1 MIQGKNTI
9 TYNNLEEV
17 FADSYQIDLLIN
29 NEKYE
34 YDNNDQ
40 EYYKIL
46 VLFDEMLTGSRQDPA
61 LGVSLDNETRK
72 AIKNGVW
79 LEFNYDITRYNN
91 DLPFD
96 SLLIEVNQNYG
107 GFNIIRKYNNKYEGR
122 CFYINLEN
130 NSRMNKLYNYLTD
143 K

>member
-46 VLFDEMLTGSRQDPA
+46 VLFDEMLTGSRQVPD

>member
-46 VLFDEMLTGSRQDPA
+46 VLFDEMLTGSRQVPA

>member
-34 YDNNDQ
+34 YDNNNQ

-46 VLFDEMLTGSRQDPA
+46 VLFDEMLTGSREVPA

-130 NSRMNKLYNYLTD
+130 NSKMNKLYNYLTD

>member
-34 YDNNDQ
+34 YDNNNQ

-46 VLFDEMLTGSRQDPA
+46 VLFDEMLSGSREVPA

-130 NSRMNKLYNYLTD
+130 NSKMNKLYNYLTD